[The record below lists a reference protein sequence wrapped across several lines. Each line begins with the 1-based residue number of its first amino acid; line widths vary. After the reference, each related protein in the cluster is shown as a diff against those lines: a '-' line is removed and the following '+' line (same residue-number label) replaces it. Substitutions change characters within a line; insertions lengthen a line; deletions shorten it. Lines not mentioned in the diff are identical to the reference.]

1 MRVAI
6 TGASGFI
13 GSHLT
18 AHLKLQGHDVLELG
32 RDHTGTVLVP
42 HGNSDLSNNPG
53 DPYAYLGDVAGIVHL
68 AARQL
73 DSPATPFS
81 EYLQSNVVMT
91 ESLLRA
97 AHDHGVTRFVAAS
110 SRLVYPSSTNEP
122 ITEDCPHAPGGF
134 YGLSKS
140 VGEDLVRIYSAKGTL
155 SGVALRIGQ
164 VFGDG
169 DKGRGVLPRF
179 IEGARRGQAPTVA
192 GTGAAVRDFVYVKD
206 VVTAF
211 QLALENETTVPA
223 LNIGGGG
230 HSIREL
236 ALTVARAAGMAESAV
251 QFEPVDNEDMSH
263 FSLDCTLANRQ
274 LGWAPAQSLLESVR
288 ERLAAPS

>member
-18 AHLKLQGHDVLELG
+18 AHLRLQGYDVLELG

-42 HGNSDLSNNPG
+42 HGNSDLSSNPG

-97 AHDHGVTRFVAAS
+97 ALDHGVTRFVAAS

-169 DKGRGVLPRF
+169 DKSRGVLPRF
-179 IEGARRGQAPTVA
+179 IDGARRGQAPTVA
-192 GTGAAVRDFVYVKD
+192 GTGSAVRDFVYVKD
-206 VVTAF
+206 VASSRTPF
-211 QLALENETTVPA
+211 SEKRS
-223 LNIGGGG
+223 G
-230 HSIREL
+230 S
-236 ALTVARAAGMAESAV
+236 ALTTGELIR
-251 QFEPVDNEDMSH
+251 
-263 FSLDCTLANRQ
+263 
-274 LGWAPAQSLLESVR
+274 
-288 ERLAAPS
+288 